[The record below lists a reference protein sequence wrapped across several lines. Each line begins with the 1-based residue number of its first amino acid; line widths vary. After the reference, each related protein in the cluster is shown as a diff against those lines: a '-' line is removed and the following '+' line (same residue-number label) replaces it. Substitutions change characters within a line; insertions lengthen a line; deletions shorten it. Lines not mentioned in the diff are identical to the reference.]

1 MNKQIKQMRLDA
13 GMEQK
18 DLARKLFVSQSSVSK
33 FESPG
38 YENYSVHTL
47 KKIAKIFDVN
57 FVAYLEEKKPSEPIS
72 LISDE
77 D

>member
-38 YENYSVHTL
+38 YENYSVTRL
-47 KKIAKIFDVN
+47 RR
-57 FVAYLEEKKPSEPIS
+57 
-72 LISDE
+72 
-77 D
+77 